1 MVHFSIGVVVH
12 FSISIYSSR
21 GANGVILVTTKRG
34 QAGKPHVSVSGEIGI
49 SNIPKRLDQ
58 LSAYEYAQALE
69 AMTDTRFS
77 EEEMNGYRTGA
88 LGLDWQDLIF
98 QTGVSQDYKLNIS
111 GGSEKNRYFVS
122 GLFLNQTGVT
132 EESKLKRY
140 GFRANLDSDVTNWL
154 NITTNIEGSVETTH
168 NTAANL
174 MDMANYSPT
183 MELTDENGVYQ
194 RDPYSSQNASPYGL
208 LKARDTDA
216 ERYNVNGYVDL
227 KFKIIDG
234 LTFSALGSM
243 ALTNGSNY
251 YFTST
256 KAWPSAISGMS
267 NSMNRTVTLQNTN
280 NLTYQKQ
287 FGDHSL
293 TATGVF
299 EIYQKEY
306 KTVGVSGNDLLSE
319 KVGYWN
325 VSAVQSGLSGS
336 TSYTK
341 EQMVSAFGR
350 VMYNYK
356 NRYYATATLRA
367 DGSSKFI
374 NNKWGYFPSGAL
386 AWNVSEEEF
395 MKEQELFQQLKLR
408 ASVGATGNQ
417 AIGTYGTLGLLTLAN
432 YTYGMETL
440 YPGFW
445 LNTYA
450 SPDLTW
456 EKTYSFDVG
465 VDATLLDQRLSLT
478 IDWYRKNTKDLL
490 FQKSIPMFYGGG
502 SYWDNVGEM
511 YSTGVELS
519 ATAYP
524 VRTKDFEWQT
534 ILTASSLKTEVTN
547 LGGEEFLIPDAGRN
561 NGLIEDVYYMEEG
574 LPISNFHLWEWA
586 GIDDNGANLYRT
598 KDGGVTTSPSDEDRV
613 VTGNPIPKWNFG
625 WNNTLRYKNW
635 EMNIFF
641 RGSTGFQR
649 LNMVRMS
656 TSTMNAFGRFIT
668 SRDGYYNSWD
678 VVADKSRA
686 EFASSKNSESRVL
699 SRSTQW
705 LEDADF
711 LRLQNVS
718 ISYLFPRKQTRF
730 ADVSI
735 GFSAQNLF
743 TITKYKGMDPE
754 TSESTSDTEVGLDMG
769 NYPSTRTFTFTLKLG
784 F

>member
-1 MVHFSIGVVVH
+1 
-12 FSISIYSSR
+12 
-21 GANGVILVTTKRG
+21 
-34 QAGKPHVSVSGEIGI
+34 
-49 SNIPKRLDQ
+49 
-58 LSAYEYAQALE
+58 
-69 AMTDTRFS
+69 
-77 EEEMNGYRTGA
+77 
-88 LGLDWQDLIF
+88 
-98 QTGVSQDYKLNIS
+98 
-111 GGSEKNRYFVS
+111 
-122 GLFLNQTGVT
+122 
-132 EESKLKRY
+132 
-140 GFRANLDSDVTNWL
+140 
-154 NITTNIEGSVETTH
+154 
-168 NTAANL
+168 
-174 MDMANYSPT
+174 
-183 MELTDENGVYQ
+183 
-194 RDPYSSQNASPYGL
+194 
-208 LKARDTDA
+208 
-216 ERYNVNGYVDL
+216 
-227 KFKIIDG
+227 
-234 LTFSALGSM
+234 
-243 ALTNGSNY
+243 
-251 YFTST
+251 
-256 KAWPSAISGMS
+256 
-267 NSMNRTVTLQNTN
+267 
-280 NLTYQKQ
+280 
-287 FGDHSL
+287 
-293 TATGVF
+293 
-299 EIYQKEY
+299 
-306 KTVGVSGNDLLSE
+306 
-319 KVGYWN
+319 
-325 VSAVQSGLSGS
+325 
-336 TSYTK
+336 
-341 EQMVSAFGR
+341 
-350 VMYNYK
+350 
-356 NRYYATATLRA
+356 
-367 DGSSKFI
+367 
-374 NNKWGYFPSGAL
+374 
-386 AWNVSEEEF
+386 
-395 MKEQELFQQLKLR
+395 
-408 ASVGATGNQ
+408 
-417 AIGTYGTLGLLTLAN
+417 
-432 YTYGMETL
+432 
-440 YPGFW
+440 
-445 LNTYA
+445 
-450 SPDLTW
+450 
-456 EKTYSFDVG
+456 
-465 VDATLLDQRLSLT
+465 
-478 IDWYRKNTKDLL
+478 
-490 FQKSIPMFYGGG
+490 MFYGGG

-718 ISYLFPRKQTRF
+718 ISYLFPKKQTRF